1 MNKPFAVGDR
11 VVVKNDPDNDLF
23 QGVTGVVE
31 KVGVKCMAGE
41 GVVMRTHEFGL
52 LRGSYDMLERVQ

>member
-1 MNKPFAVGDR
+1 MSKPFAVGDR
-11 VVVKNDPDNDLF
+11 VVVKNDSDNELF

-31 KVGVKCMAGE
+31 EVGVQCMAGE

-52 LRGSYDMLERVQ
+52 LRGSYDMLEKMQ